1 MSHHHNHASRSTQ
14 LNYDIYNK
22 EMLAIILA
30 FEQWQVELEGL
41 QANPFSVYSDYR
53 ALEYFITTK
62 KLFTR

>member
-1 MSHHHNHASRSTQ
+1 MQLAQ

-30 FEQWQVELEGL
+30 FEQWRAKLEGI
-41 QANPFSVYSDYR
+41 QTDNPFLVYLDYR

-62 KLFTR
+62 KLSA